1 MLPWDTQTFLLGHGG
16 AEDSRVRA
24 DMTYFETA
32 RGGAVFSVGS
42 INWIGSLT
50 FNEAVNNVSKVT
62 ENVLRRF
69 IA

>member
-1 MLPWDTQTFLLGHGG
+1 
-16 AEDSRVRA
+16 
-24 DMTYFETA
+24 MTYFETA

-69 IA
+69 ID